1 MQTEVVVSTE
11 KSSLCSHAK
20 VLRRA
25 YQIYLD
31 WFVWRTA
38 QVQVWWS
45 EHTKE
50 AEEISSKVMQH
61 TQSKALITFDRV
73 KTQSETNSSES
84 FHEHTRRR
92 RKQCATRESFPL
104 VTFVCSSNAL
114 LSPQR
119 NATIF
124 VHQSA
129 MEIHFLIFFFIL
141 AENYFVRKK
150 AEKRKKKQKILQ
162 LSELIYGCFCGRRKI
177 FFLFLMLQ
185 GLRTFS
191 FSLEARELS
200 TKHSGDD
207 MCFSNADGEW
217 KSNLNFTHFFW
228 FS

>member
-31 WFVWRTA
+31 WFVWWTA

-129 MEIHFLIFFFIL
+129 MEIHFLIFFFI
-141 AENYFVRKK
+141 FSRKLFRSQ
-150 AEKRKKKQKILQ
+150 ESGEDKKKTKNFAVVWTHLW
-162 LSELIYGCFCGRRKI
+162 
-177 FFLFLMLQ
+177 LFLREKKDFFFISYVCRAWEHSHSRSRR
-185 GLRTFS
+185 GS
-191 FSLEARELS
+191 FQRNIPAMTCAFLMPTAN
-200 TKHSGDD
+200 G
-207 MCFSNADGEW
+207 
-217 KSNLNFTHFFW
+217 NLI
-228 FS
+228 

>member
-31 WFVWRTA
+31 WFVWWTA

-129 MEIHFLIFFFIL
+129 MEIHFLIFFFI
-141 AENYFVRKK
+141 FSRKLFHSQESGED
-150 AEKRKKKQKILQ
+150 EKKTKNFAVVWTHLWLFLREKKD
-162 LSELIYGCFCGRRKI
+162 
-177 FFLFLMLQ
+177 FFLFLMSA
-185 GLRTFS
+185 GLENILILARGAGAFNETFRRWHVL
-191 FSLEARELS
+191 F
-200 TKHSGDD
+200 
-207 MCFSNADGEW
+207 
-217 KSNLNFTHFFW
+217 
-228 FS
+228 

>member
-31 WFVWRTA
+31 WFVWWTA

-61 TQSKALITFDRV
+61 TQSKALITFERV

-129 MEIHFLIFFFIL
+129 MEIHFLIFFFIFSRKL
-141 AENYFVRKK
+141 FHSQESGEDEKKHKKFCSCLNSFMAVFAGEERFFFYFLCCR
-150 AEKRKKKQKILQ
+150 AWEHSHSR
-162 LSELIYGCFCGRRKI
+162 SRRGSFQRDI
-177 FFLFLMLQ
+177 PAMTCAFLMP
-185 GLRTFS
+185 TAN
-191 FSLEARELS
+191 E
-200 TKHSGDD
+200 
-207 MCFSNADGEW
+207 
-217 KSNLNFTHFFW
+217 NLI
-228 FS
+228 